1 MELTLETIAEKLDS
15 LYEEVVNQPVIYGVQ
30 NLRHPDYKLT
40 VAISVVVQRDTN
52 NQYVASYDDVDM
64 YGCGEDVNAAVEDM
78 LLCLVDYYESLVGE
92 PDENLGPLPLQHK
105 KFLQTLISNL
115 KVTKV

>member
-1 MELTLETIAEKLDS
+1 MELTIETIAEKLNS
-15 LYEEVVNQPVIYGVQ
+15 LYEEVVNQPVIYWVQ

-40 VAISVVVQRDTN
+40 AAISVVVQRDTN
-52 NQYVASYDDVDM
+52 NQYVASYDDVDI
-64 YGCGEDVNAAVEDM
+64 YGCGEDVNAAIEDM

-105 KFLQTLISNL
+105 NFLQTLISNA
-115 KVTKV
+115 TKV